1 MPTISIVMP
10 VYNCERYIQ
19 QAIDSILNQTYSDFE
34 FIIVDDGS
42 TDKTSEIIQNV
53 RDKRICLVKNTKNR
67 GIIASLNNGI
77 KLSTGKYIARMDAD
91 DISLPTRLERQIDH
105 LTKTNSDICG
115 CHYFTISREGSII
128 SKIDVPLN
136 NNEIIMYLGVAVPFA
151 HPSVL
156 INKAFVENHNLRYG
170 DSNYK
175 IAEDMVLWHQ
185 MVSYNAKFSNV
196 DEYLFMHRL
205 HDKALTYT
213 KKYKNL
219 LDVKCLTKIYISNEY
234 KIDLSTITT
243 CSLRTQKII
252 VRSLLKA
259 LVYESDFSYFKNIT
273 KFKLSAFILG
283 TLTGILGNDFL
294 FKSIFTKN

>member
-19 QAIDSILNQTYSDFE
+19 QAIDSILNQTYDDFE
-34 FIIVDDGS
+34 LIIVDDGS

-115 CHYFTISREGSII
+115 CHYFTINREGSII